1 MQNQIYRVKFNNS
14 NSLELGLTPDN
25 EGLEVVF
32 NDDNIEIA
40 AILDEKEIDSLI
52 EYLEFC
58 KAYIKQLQQDKEQCI
73 E

>member
-52 EYLEFC
+52 EYLCAC
-58 KAYIKQLQQDKEQCI
+58 KAYIEELQQNKEDNV
-73 E
+73 